1 VYAMDTLTEMSL
13 KLQEKI
19 AKLEANI
26 SYYQEQAIAADKDFK
41 EVLNTKAYCES
52 KGLMDEWQREYK
64 IVESA
69 LKDTNVNLNSE
80 KRMVNILKAKLENGD
95 YDLVSKSTAAKRKF
109 TD

>member
-1 VYAMDTLTEMSL
+1 
-13 KLQEKI
+13 
-19 AKLEANI
+19 
-26 SYYQEQAIAADKDFK
+26 
-41 EVLNTKAYCES
+41 
-52 KGLMDEWQREYK
+52 MDEWQREYK

-95 YDLVSKSTAAKRKF
+95 YDLVSKSTATKRKF